1 MHTPEEGAWAMK
13 GVTVL
18 SVEQVERTLGISHQE
33 LDELVRLGLA
43 EPASPGAGE
52 FTVATV
58 IRLQRMR
65 RLHDDLEVDLVGAA
79 IIVDLM
85 ERLDRL
91 DAEIRA
97 MRSGRPPAGTSA

>member
-1 MHTPEEGAWAMK
+1 M
-13 GVTVL
+13 
-18 SVEQVERTLGISHQE
+18 
-33 LDELVRLGLA
+33 
-43 EPASPGAGE
+43 
-52 FTVATV
+52 ATV

-97 MRSGRPPAGTSA
+97 MRSGRPPAGPSA